1 MLCPILVNTD
11 ILTYSD
17 NGYSYTVWSHLVT
30 VTLFWFPK
38 WPSTYGKKCLDTVI
52 QWHSIE
58 PSGYSDSFWPFPR
71 VSLYVCNLAKKLYIS
86 YLRSILMNFASMLV
100 ILRLVKI
107 VFFSKDENSSKK
119 PEKAWKS
126 PKPEKAWS
134 PKSPKLQGSGF
145 GP

>member
-1 MLCPILVNTD
+1 MLSKLIKMGYFMIHWFINSETD
-11 ILTYSD
+11 SLIGLALQIGESASRLAVYQLS
-17 NGYSYTVWSHLVT
+17 
-30 VTLFWFPK
+30 
-38 WPSTYGKKCLDTVI
+38 LDTVI
-52 QWHSIE
+52 QWHSMK

-126 PKPEKAWS
+126 PKPKKARS